1 MQEKNIIKIAVT
13 GIIFYLIATSL
24 TLVFNSLFVFV
35 NSIIRSESKIVIG
48 GVHIILG
55 ILTAIFIIALY
66 NKLLKN
72 KVPSNGT
79 VIISFVLMLL
89 VGIGALLLSSLSTAS
104 SLSGVSS
111 SVVTYAFHQEL
122 NILSAQ
128 VVMPLTLFIYFLV
141 KIFRE

>member
-1 MQEKNIIKIAVT
+1 MQEKNILKIAVT
-13 GIIFYLIATSL
+13 GIIFYLIATAL
-24 TLVFNSLFVFV
+24 TTVFNSLFVFA
-35 NSIIRSESKIVIG
+35 NSIIQSESKIVIG

-55 ILTAIFIIALY
+55 ILSAIVVIVFY

-72 KVPSNGT
+72 KVPSNAT

-89 VGIGALLLSSLSTAS
+89 VGIGSLLLSSLSIAS
-104 SLSGVSS
+104 SLTGSS
-111 SVVTYAFHQEL
+111 LSVFAFHKEL
-122 NILSAQ
+122 NILSTQ